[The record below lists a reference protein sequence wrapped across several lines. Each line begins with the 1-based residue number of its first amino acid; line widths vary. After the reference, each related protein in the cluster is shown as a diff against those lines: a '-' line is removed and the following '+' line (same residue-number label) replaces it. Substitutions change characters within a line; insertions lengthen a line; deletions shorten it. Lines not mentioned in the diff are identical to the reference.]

1 MNILKLLY
9 PVGVGRLTDF
19 LKESA
24 NYFVRILVGFLCL
37 VESVLLA
44 FQFVVLQRLPPQ
56 KLKAF
61 GNVVFVNMNGRI
73 KLPQISRNVRQH
85 FLCPRH
91 FFRLCSLLFFPVQPV
106 VFRLISPHIV
116 KHRFHSIRVAAQLK
130 ITEEQLHSVLRR
142 LDTCFV
148 LFHFFGITGCLFLA
162 GGTVHHRQSQHKHA
176 CNKSRNSRGS
186 AY

>member
-91 FFRLCSLLFFPVQPV
+91 FFRLGSQLFFPV
-106 VFRLISPHIV
+106 
-116 KHRFHSIRVAAQLK
+116 
-130 ITEEQLHSVLRR
+130 
-142 LDTCFV
+142 
-148 LFHFFGITGCLFLA
+148 
-162 GGTVHHRQSQHKHA
+162 
-176 CNKSRNSRGS
+176 
-186 AY
+186 